1 MCLLPSAKTHISN
14 YSLCYALHYV
24 SYCTVLV
31 CADAVLALDKLVS
44 PACLC
49 ISDILLQSMS
59 LLQCRELEL
68 IALSGAALVY
78 GHYE

>member
-1 MCLLPSAKTHISN
+1 MLCLA
-14 YSLCYALHYV
+14 LCKLLYL
-24 SYCTVLV
+24 LR

-49 ISDILLQSMS
+49 ISDILLRSMS
-59 LLQCRELEL
+59 ILQGRVLEL
-68 IALSGAALVY
+68 IELSGAALVY